1 MELSKKVKTAL
12 DETRMLILGA
22 QILLG
27 FELRSAFSEGFDKL
41 PGHAKHIEALA
52 LILMTISV
60 ALMIAPGLYHR
71 IVEGGQDSGPFY
83 RVATTISDLALL
95 PFGLALGLDIFVS
108 IEHVFGTAP
117 GIASGIAASIVA
129 LGMWYGMPRAVAQ
142 RTGERERDMTE
153 RQRNERPQTPL
164 HVKIEQMLTEARV
177 ILPGAQALFGF
188 QLICVLSQAFDKLP
202 GESKIVHAL
211 SAGCVAFFSSNS
223 PQRRPTA
230 RPNTT
235 RSVREFEPNR
245 LAPCTDTHAASPTAI
260 SPDTI
265 LSGSP
270 LALVSAS
277 P

>member
-22 QILLG
+22 QVLLG

-108 IEHVFGTAP
+108 IEHVFGTAS
-117 GIASGIAASIVA
+117 GIASGVAASIVA
-129 LGMWYGMPRAVAQ
+129 LGMWYGMPRAIAQ
-142 RTGERERDMTE
+142 
-153 RQRNERPQTPL
+153 PL
-164 HVKIEQMLTEARV
+164 RRATR
-177 ILPGAQALFGF
+177 G
-188 QLICVLSQAFDKLP
+188 LS
-202 GESKIVHAL
+202 
-211 SAGCVAFFSSNS
+211 
-223 PQRRPTA
+223 
-230 RPNTT
+230 
-235 RSVREFEPNR
+235 RSRSTSR
-245 LAPCTDTHAASPTAI
+245 
-260 SPDTI
+260 I
-265 LSGSP
+265 LSRWRKPP
-270 LALVSAS
+270 LRQAMSRC
-277 P
+277 